1 MKKLIDVR
9 PKESAP
15 TLNNFRSKS
24 IEELTEILKKAL
36 RVQIEQLRQVRHR
49 QKGEAELLSDLERQF
64 NKLK

>member
-1 MKKLIDVR
+1 LIDIR

-36 RVQIEQLRQVRHR
+36 SVQMEQLKRVKHQ
-49 QKGEAELLSDLERQF
+49 QKG
-64 NKLK
+64 